1 MHLYLRFC
9 AGLDRLA
16 TAFCVLACLALTA
29 SVLAIVVM
37 RYGFGI
43 GFIELQDFASYA
55 FAVLLIFSVPV
66 CMRRGGHVRVEV
78 LSENLSPAYARIAD
92 AVAVFLFLVPVFG
105 LIIWADW
112 ADLAYSWSIR
122 EASVETGGLPGLF
135 IVKTALPLG
144 AAMMILQGI
153 AMVLEPRADHTADGE
168 PSL

>member
-1 MHLYLRFC
+1 LHLYLGFC

-16 TAFCVLACLALTA
+16 TALCVLACLALTV
-29 SVLAIVVM
+29 SVLTIVVM
-37 RYGFGI
+37 RYGFGV
-43 GFIELQDFASYA
+43 GFIELQDFAAYT

-66 CMRRGGHVRVEV
+66 CLRRGGHVRVEV

-92 AVAVFLFLVPVFG
+92 AVAVLLFLIPVFG

-122 EASVETGGLPGLF
+122 EASIETGGLPGLF
-135 IVKTALPLG
+135 VVKTALPLG

-153 AMVLEPRADHTADGE
+153 AMVLEPRPDRSAEDE
-168 PSL
+168 PTL